1 MQRPNA
7 LFLSDIIKTPYTR
20 YRYSTRRCG
29 CPSQARLS
37 DLSLWQ
43 SISTCLSAFVAASK
57 TLGASVPLHLHRG
70 VRWPHMGDSLVTDM
84 TAPMGK
90 AEAERDGSTSS
101 IGSSPEPGLAE
112 TYTQEEPQQQKRKG
126 GRKPIYATSEE
137 RKQRNRQAQAA
148 FRERRTEYIK
158 QLESTIKHH
167 EDTLQNLQNS
177 HRTAADECLMLRYKN
192 SLLERILLEKGIDVQ
207 AELRAKTGS
216 PHLGPTRAPVSAHTS
231 PNQAPL
237 QQRAMMNR
245 QQQRRSLHGLPKL
258 DGSNGL
264 AMIQPD
270 GPIQRSP
277 LTQPTP
283 ASHLSSPA
291 QSATR
296 SPNFMPHGQSVSP
309 NFGPMPSQQQQQQQ
323 QQQPLRPQP
332 PRSNFTPIMG
342 AQRPSL
348 VTNQPSSNGLSTAST
363 VGTSAN
369 NMTQSSGPS
378 SFYQTQFTDHMS
390 QLGKLTPFFF
400 PYLEQEYEEQA
411 DSYDHDDPSDHS
423 AGPGPFP
430 QQNFPPSNNMP
441 PPMPPSQNP
450 PFASPTSLAPNEQI
464 FNGMHNNNN
473 NNHLYDPYDPM
484 LDADPF
490 GLSASM
496 HFPTMY
502 ESR

>member
-1 MQRPNA
+1 VSKLA
-7 LFLSDIIKTPYTR
+7 LTKP
-20 YRYSTRRCG
+20 
-29 CPSQARLS
+29 
-37 DLSLWQ
+37 
-43 SISTCLSAFVAASK
+43 
-57 TLGASVPLHLHRG
+57 
-70 VRWPHMGDSLVTDM
+70 
-84 TAPMGK
+84 
-90 AEAERDGSTSS
+90 
-101 IGSSPEPGLAE
+101 
-112 TYTQEEPQQQKRKG
+112 RK
-126 GRKPIYATSEE
+126 IYATSEE

-192 SLLERILLEKGIDVQ
+192 SLLERILLEKGSPDFILFDSIFSAFPPSTHRTCTRANHLLLPLGIDVQ

-216 PHLGPTRAPVSAHTS
+216 PNLGPTRAPASVHTS
-231 PNQAPL
+231 PNQPPL

-245 QQQRRSLHGLPKL
+245 QQQRRSLQGPPKL

-277 LTQPTP
+277 LSQPTP
-283 ASHLSSPA
+283 GSHLSSPA

-309 NFGPMPSQQQQQQQ
+309 NFGPMSSQQQQQ

-332 PRSNFTPIMG
+332 PRSSFTPMMA

-378 SFYQTQFTDHMS
+378 SFYQAQFTDHMS
-390 QLGKLTPFFF
+390 QLGKLTPFPFS
-400 PYLEQEYEEQA
+400 PYL
-411 DSYDHDDPSDHS
+411 
-423 AGPGPFP
+423 G
-430 QQNFPPSNNMP
+430 
-441 PPMPPSQNP
+441 
-450 PFASPTSLAPNEQI
+450 I
-464 FNGMHNNNN
+464 
-473 NNHLYDPYDPM
+473 
-484 LDADPF
+484 
-490 GLSASM
+490 GL
-496 HFPTMY
+496 
-502 ESR
+502 

>member
-1 MQRPNA
+1 
-7 LFLSDIIKTPYTR
+7 
-20 YRYSTRRCG
+20 
-29 CPSQARLS
+29 
-37 DLSLWQ
+37 
-43 SISTCLSAFVAASK
+43 
-57 TLGASVPLHLHRG
+57 
-70 VRWPHMGDSLVTDM
+70 MGDSLVTDM
-84 TAPMGK
+84 TAPVGK
-90 AEAERDGSTSS
+90 AEASRDGSTDS

-177 HRTAADECLMLRYKN
+177 HRNAADECLMLRYKN

-216 PHLGPTRAPVSAHTS
+216 PNLGPTRAPASAHTS

-237 QQRAMMNR
+237 QQRAILNR
-245 QQQRRSLHGLPKL
+245 QQQRRSLQGPPKVDSVNGLP
-258 DGSNGL
+258 
-264 AMIQPD
+264 MIQPD

-277 LTQPTP
+277 LSQPTP
-283 ASHLSSPA
+283 GSHLSSPA

-296 SPNFMPHGQSVSP
+296 SPSFIPHGQSVSP
-309 NFGPMPSQQQQQQQ
+309 NFGPIPPQQQQHQ

-332 PRSNFTPIMG
+332 PRSNFTPMMG

-348 VTNQPSSNGLSTAST
+348 VTNQAPANGIASAST
-363 VGTSAN
+363 VGSN
-369 NMTQSSGPS
+369 GNGITQSSGPT

-390 QLGKLTPFFF
+390 Q
-400 PYLEQEYEEQA
+400 LEQEYEEQA
-411 DSYDHDDPSDHS
+411 DSYDHDDPSEHS

-450 PFASPTSLAPNEQI
+450 PFTSPAALAPNDGSHAY
-464 FNGMHNNNN
+464 NGMS
-473 NNHLYDPYDPM
+473 NNHLFDPYDPM

>member
-1 MQRPNA
+1 
-7 LFLSDIIKTPYTR
+7 
-20 YRYSTRRCG
+20 
-29 CPSQARLS
+29 
-37 DLSLWQ
+37 
-43 SISTCLSAFVAASK
+43 
-57 TLGASVPLHLHRG
+57 
-70 VRWPHMGDSLVTDM
+70 M
-84 TAPMGK
+84 TAPVGK
-90 AEAERDGSTSS
+90 AEASRDGSTDS

-126 GRKPIYATSEE
+126 GQE

-177 HRTAADECLMLRYKN
+177 HRNAADECLMLRYKN

-216 PHLGPTRAPVSAHTS
+216 PNLGPTRAPASAHTS

-237 QQRAMMNR
+237 QQRAILNR
-245 QQQRRSLHGLPKL
+245 QQQRRSLQGPPKVDSVNGLP
-258 DGSNGL
+258 
-264 AMIQPD
+264 MIQPD

-277 LTQPTP
+277 LSQPTP
-283 ASHLSSPA
+283 GSHLSSPA

-296 SPNFMPHGQSVSP
+296 SPSFIPHGQSVSP
-309 NFGPMPSQQQQQQQ
+309 NFGPIPPQ

-332 PRSNFTPIMG
+332 PRSNFTPMMG

-348 VTNQPSSNGLSTAST
+348 VTNQAPANGIASAST
-363 VGTSAN
+363 VGSN
-369 NMTQSSGPS
+369 GNGITQSSGPT

-390 QLGKLTPFFF
+390 QLGKLSQ
-400 PYLEQEYEEQA
+400 QEYEEQA

-450 PFASPTSLAPNEQI
+450 PFTSPAALASNDGGHAY
-464 FNGMHNNNN
+464 NGMS
-473 NNHLYDPYDPM
+473 NNHLFDPYDPM

>member
-1 MQRPNA
+1 
-7 LFLSDIIKTPYTR
+7 
-20 YRYSTRRCG
+20 
-29 CPSQARLS
+29 
-37 DLSLWQ
+37 
-43 SISTCLSAFVAASK
+43 
-57 TLGASVPLHLHRG
+57 
-70 VRWPHMGDSLVTDM
+70 M
-84 TAPMGK
+84 TAPVGK

-126 GRKPIYATSEE
+126 GRKPPITVSKLALTKPRKIYATSEE

-216 PHLGPTRAPVSAHTS
+216 PNLGPTRAPASAHTS

-245 QQQRRSLHGLPKL
+245 QQQRRSLQGPPKL
-258 DGSNGL
+258 DASNGL

-277 LTQPTP
+277 LSQPTP
-283 ASHLSSPA
+283 GSHLSSPA

-309 NFGPMPSQQQQQQQ
+309 NFGPMPSQQQQQQ
-323 QQQPLRPQP
+323 PLRPQP

-348 VTNQPSSNGLSTAST
+348 VTNQPPSNGLSTAST
-363 VGTSAN
+363 LGTSAN

-378 SFYQTQFTDHMS
+378 SFYQAQFSDHMS
-390 QLGKLTPFFF
+390 QLGKLTQ
-400 PYLEQEYEEQA
+400 QEYEEQA

-450 PFASPTSLAPNEQI
+450 PFANPTSLAPNDGGQI
-464 FNGMHNNNN
+464 FNGMN
-473 NNHLYDPYDPM
+473 NNHLFDPYDPM